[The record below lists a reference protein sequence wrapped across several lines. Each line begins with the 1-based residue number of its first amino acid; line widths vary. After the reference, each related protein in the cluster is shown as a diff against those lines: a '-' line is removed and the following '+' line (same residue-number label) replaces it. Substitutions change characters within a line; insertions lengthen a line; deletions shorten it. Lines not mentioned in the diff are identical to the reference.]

1 MQIMCSENDSLEKVK
16 NICEARYNKAS
27 DEKKKKLEQAKKIC
41 ETVERDSK
49 DIKDKFMEQY
59 HMSDFEYK
67 DNENIEMIYLRQYL
81 IQLKYRLRQKE
92 GVPDEQ

>member
-1 MQIMCSENDSLEKVK
+1 
-16 NICEARYNKAS
+16 
-27 DEKKKKLEQAKKIC
+27 
-41 ETVERDSK
+41 
-49 DIKDKFMEQY
+49 MEQY
-59 HMSDFEYK
+59 HLSDFEYK

>member
-1 MQIMCSENDSLEKVK
+1 MRKRRNLNRQ
-16 NICEARYNKAS
+16 
-27 DEKKKKLEQAKKIC
+27 KKIC

-67 DNENIEMIYLRQYL
+67 DNKNIEMIYLRQYL

>member
-1 MQIMCSENDSLEKVK
+1 MRKRRNLNRQ
-16 NICEARYNKAS
+16 
-27 DEKKKKLEQAKKIC
+27 KIC

-59 HMSDFEYK
+59 HMSDFEYRDDK
-67 DNENIEMIYLRQYL
+67 NIEMIYLRQYL